1 MKKGALLRVDDHY
14 QLFTGYFC
22 LVFVIYLFLK
32 DVNINNE
39 MAMTMKV
46 GLAIRGL
53 CVFSYQHESPKGME
67 FNRNFII

>member
-1 MKKGALLRVDDHY
+1 
-14 QLFTGYFC
+14 
-22 LVFVIYLFLK
+22 
-32 DVNINNE
+32 

-67 FNRNFII
+67 LNRNFIIRKIK